1 MWFDEHS
8 KKLYCFNVFTKPNI
22 FLDRKKLYPIL
33 LTILSSIYI
42 GGKMAEKE
50 NRKEKIFAA
59 AASSFT
65 EYGYFKT
72 SMEMVSN
79 KAGMTLRGLYY
90 HFKSKDDLFL
100 QLFQY
105 MNSKYYSQIKD
116 EAEMVKG
123 PEEKLKMYAR
133 IASKVLNEN
142 TDFLKICQEFLAIG
156 TRNAEVRK
164 VMTSFYSNQVDR
176 IKTIVEEGIE
186 SGCFIKTDAE
196 KVARAIVLITMGVFN
211 FHFSLDSDF
220 DPAQQ
225 HTFDIEHIL
234 RGLKSFSL
242 EKVP

>member
-1 MWFDEHS
+1 LFSIHPAR
-8 KKLYCFNVFTKPNI
+8 NNI
-22 FLDRKKLYPIL
+22 VGMYVSINKSAYTQRKK
-33 LTILSSIYI
+33 
-42 GGKMAEKE
+42 EKE

-196 KVARAIVLITMGVFN
+196 MVARAIVLITMGVFN

-242 EKVP
+242 EKVS